1 MTFQARRERNHRRAA
16 APRRGGWRS
25 AAVWMAAAAVAG
37 IAGGFSAVT
46 HAAGE
51 AAAGTP
57 QGAGAVSAGIPQAAG
72 GAQAGAQQTAVDRTA
87 EPRRMFR
94 RYCIGCHND
103 RLRTADLSIAALD
116 VDNVPAD
123 AETWEKVVTRLRAGS
138 MPPPGRPR
146 PDEATYR
153 HVAGWLES
161 ELDGAWAAAPYPGR
175 INAIHRIN
183 RTEYRNA
190 IRDLFALDVDVE
202 SLLPGDETADG
213 SFDNFADVLGLSTAH
228 IERYLSVA
236 RQVTR
241 LATGL
246 PPPSPGADT
255 FEISIHVVQD
265 TRQGDDLPLG
275 SRGGVAIP
283 YQFPVDGVYRVKV
296 LLRRQYQDYLM
307 GMGWPQWLDV
317 RVDGRLVKRFTVG
330 GNVPGRPVAASYAG
344 DGEPGFAGAVE
355 WEAFMQRTGDADL
368 EVDVPVEAGPHVVGV
383 SFVRQLWEPEELPQP
398 LQRGRVLTNDQIYM
412 GYAAV
417 RSVEIGGPYRV
428 ADTLTE
434 TPSRRAIF
442 TCEPSG
448 VGEEHE
454 CATDILSSIARRA
467 FRRPV
472 TDGEVDSLLR
482 FFDEGR
488 AAGSFEAGIQF
499 ALERILIDPDFLL
512 RVYRDPIDLDRTTYA
527 LSDLELASRL
537 SFFLWSS
544 IPDEEL
550 LQLAEEGRLNDP
562 DVLEQQVRRMPAD
575 PRATAAILED
585 FAAQWLNLRRVGEVV
600 VDPVRYPHYDE
611 SLLEAFE
618 EEVIRFVASTLTED
632 RSVHDLLDA
641 DYTFVNER
649 LARHYGLPGI
659 YGNRFRRVVW
669 PNTDQRGGLLAAGAL
684 LATTSYPDR
693 TSPVLRGKWLVDNI
707 FGLPVP
713 APPAGVNTDLEETPG
728 EVPATIRERLAR
740 HRQSPTCASC
750 HAVIDPLGFALENF
764 DVIGGWRDVDEQ
776 GRPIDSAGTTTGGV
790 PVNGLPGLRAL
801 LLDDPEQFP
810 RTLTEKLLAYALGRR
825 LEHYDRPAVRQIVRD
840 AASSEYRWSA
850 IIAGIV
856 RSPQFTMRAAPAAA
870 N

>member
-1 MTFQARRERNHRRAA
+1 MTIQARRERNRRRAA
-16 APRRGGWRS
+16 RPRRDGWLL
-25 AAVWMAAAAVAG
+25 AAAWIVAGATAAG
-37 IAGGFSAVT
+37 IAGGTVLVE
-46 HAAGE
+46 AAGGPAPGE
-51 AAAGTP
+51 PAPGRL
-57 QGAGAVSAGIPQAAG
+57 QAAG
-72 GAQAGAQQTAVDRTA
+72 AAAAQQTSVDPNA
-87 EPRRMFR
+87 EPQRMFR

-116 VDNVPAD
+116 VENVPAD

-161 ELDGAWAAAPYPGR
+161 ELDSAWAAAPNPGR

-190 IRDLFALDVDVE
+190 IRDLLALDVDVE

-246 PPPSPGADT
+246 PPPSPGADAY
-255 FEISIHVVQD
+255 EISIHVVQD

-307 GMGWPQWLDV
+307 GMGWPQSLDV
-317 RVDGRLVKRFTVG
+317 RLDGRLVKRFTVG
-330 GNVPGRPVAASYAG
+330 GNAPGRPVAASYAG
-344 DGEPGFAGAVE
+344 DGEPGFAGGVE
-355 WEAFMQRTGDADL
+355 WEAFMQRTGDANL
-368 EVDVPVEAGPHVVGV
+368 EVDVPVNAGPHVVGV
-383 SFVRQLWEPEELPQP
+383 SFVRELWEPEGLPQP

-417 RSVEIGGPYRV
+417 RSVEIGGPYLV
-428 ADTLTE
+428 ADTVSE

-442 TCEPSG
+442 TCEPSRAA
-448 VGEEHE
+448 EERA
-454 CATDILSSIARRA
+454 CATEILNSIARRA

-472 TDGEVDSLLR
+472 TDGEVGALLR

-499 ALERILIDPDFLL
+499 ALERILVDPDFLL
-512 RVYRDPIDLDRTTYA
+512 RVYRDPIDLDRGTVYA

-544 IPDEEL
+544 IPDEPL
-550 LQLAEEGRLNDP
+550 LQLAEEGRLSDP
-562 DVLEQQVRRMPAD
+562 AVLEQQVRRMLTD
-575 PRATAAILED
+575 PRATAAIVED

-600 VDPVRYPHYDE
+600 VDPVQYPHYDE
-611 SLLEAFE
+611 SLLNAFE

-659 YGNRFRRVVW
+659 YGNRFRRVTF

-728 EVPATIRERLAR
+728 EAPATIRERLAR

-776 GRPIDSAGTTTGGV
+776 GRPIDSIGTTTGGV
-790 PVNGLPGLRAL
+790 ELDGLAGLRAL

-825 LEHYDRPAVRQIVRD
+825 LEYFDRPAVRQIVRE
-840 AASSEYRWSA
+840 AAASEYRWSA

-870 N
+870 AN

>member
-1 MTFQARRERNHRRAA
+1 MTIQARRERNRRRAA
-16 APRRGGWRS
+16 RPRRDGWRS
-25 AAVWMAAAAVAG
+25 AAAWIVAGATAAG
-37 IAGGFSAVT
+37 IAGGTVLVE
-46 HAAGE
+46 AAGGPAPGE
-51 AAAGTP
+51 PAPG
-57 QGAGAVSAGIPQAAG
+57 SPQAAG
-72 GAQAGAQQTAVDRTA
+72 AASAQQTSVDPNA
-87 EPRRMFR
+87 EPQRMFR

-116 VDNVPAD
+116 VENVPAD

-161 ELDGAWAAAPYPGR
+161 ELDSAWAAAPNPGR

-190 IRDLFALDVDVE
+190 IRDLLALDVDVE

-246 PPPSPGADT
+246 PPPSPGADAY
-255 FEISIHVVQD
+255 EISIHVVQD

-307 GMGWPQWLDV
+307 GMGWPQSLDV
-317 RVDGRLVKRFTVG
+317 RLDGRLVKRFTVG
-330 GNVPGRPVAASYAG
+330 GNAPGRPVAASYAG
-344 DGEPGFAGAVE
+344 DGEPGFAGGVE
-355 WEAFMQRTGDADL
+355 WEAFMQRTGDANL
-368 EVDVPVEAGPHVVGV
+368 EVDVPVNAGPHVVGV
-383 SFVRQLWEPEELPQP
+383 SFVRELWEPEGLPQP

-417 RSVEIGGPYRV
+417 RSVEIGGPYLV
-428 ADTLTE
+428 ADTVSE

-442 TCEPSG
+442 TCEPSRAA
-448 VGEEHE
+448 EERA
-454 CATDILSSIARRA
+454 CATEILNSIARRA

-472 TDGEVDSLLR
+472 TDGEVGALLR

-499 ALERILIDPDFLL
+499 ALERILVDPDFLL
-512 RVYRDPIDLDRTTYA
+512 RVYRDPIDLDRGTVYA

-544 IPDEEL
+544 IPDEPL
-550 LQLAEEGRLNDP
+550 LQLAEEGRLSDP
-562 DVLEQQVRRMPAD
+562 AVLEQQVRRMLTD
-575 PRATAAILED
+575 PRATAAIVED

-600 VDPVRYPHYDE
+600 VDPVQYPHYDE
-611 SLLEAFE
+611 SLLNAFE

-649 LARHYGLPGI
+649 LARHYRLPGI
-659 YGNRFRRVVW
+659 YGNRFRRVTF

-728 EVPATIRERLAR
+728 EAPATIRERLAR

-776 GRPIDSAGTTTGGV
+776 GRPIDSIGTTTGGV
-790 PVNGLPGLRAL
+790 ELDGLAGLRAL

-825 LEHYDRPAVRQIVRD
+825 LDYFDRPAVRQIVRE
-840 AASSEYRWSA
+840 AAASEYRWSA

-870 N
+870 AN

>member
-1 MTFQARRERNHRRAA
+1 MTFQPGCERDQRRVAVRRRNGWCSAA
-16 APRRGGWRS
+16 A
-25 AAVWMAAAAVAG
+25 WMVAG
-37 IAGGFSAVT
+37 MMVAGTVVSGTPASAQAAGGPV
-46 HAAGE
+46 
-51 AAAGTP
+51 AGTP
-57 QGAGAVSAGIPQAAG
+57 QTAGAPAGA
-72 GAQAGAQQTAVDRTA
+72 AQADRTA

-103 RLRTADLSIAALD
+103 RLRTADLSIAGLD
-116 VDNVPAD
+116 LENLSHD

-146 PDEATYR
+146 PDDATYR
-153 HVAGWLES
+153 NVAGWLET
-161 ELDGAWAAAPYPGR
+161 ELDSAWAADPQPGR

-190 IRDLFALDVDVE
+190 VRDLLALDVDVE

-213 SFDNFADVLGLSTAH
+213 SFDNFAAVLGLSTAH

-265 TRQGDDLPLG
+265 TRQGEDLPLG

-283 YQFPVDGVYRVKV
+283 YQFPVDGVYRVKL

-307 GMGWPQWLDV
+307 GMGWPQSLDV

-330 GNVPGRPVAASYAG
+330 GSVPGRPVAASYAG

-355 WEAFMQRTGDADL
+355 WEAFMQRTGDANL

-383 SFVRQLWEPEELPQP
+383 SFVRQLWEPEGLPQP

-417 RSVEIGGPYRV
+417 RSVEIGGPYLV
-428 ADTLTE
+428 ADTSAE

-442 TCEPSG
+442 TCEPPG
-448 VGEEHE
+448 DEERA
-454 CATDILSSIARRA
+454 CATQILSSIARRA

-499 ALERILIDPDFLL
+499 GLERILVDPDFLL

-544 IPDEEL
+544 IPDEPL
-550 LQLAEEGRLNDP
+550 LQLAEDGRLSDP
-562 DVLEQQVRRMPAD
+562 GVLERQVRRMLAD
-575 PRATAAILED
+575 PRATAAIVED

-611 SLLEAFE
+611 SLLNAFE
-618 EEVIRFVASTLTED
+618 EEVVRFVGSTLTED

-649 LARHYGLPGI
+649 LARHYGIPGI
-659 YGNRFRRVVW
+659 YGNRFRRVTF

-728 EVPATIRERLAR
+728 EIPATIRERLAR

-776 GRPIDSAGTTTGGV
+776 GRPIDNAGTTTGGV
-790 PVNGLPGLRAL
+790 PINGLVGLRAL
-801 LLDDPEQFP
+801 LLNDPEQFP

-825 LEHYDRPAVRQIVRD
+825 LEHYDRPAVRKIVRD
-840 AASSEYRWSA
+840 AAASEYRWSA
-850 IIAGIV
+850 IISGIV
-856 RSPQFTMRAAPAAA
+856 RSPQFTMRAAAAA

>member
-1 MTFQARRERNHRRAA
+1 MTFPTRRERGRRPAAVPRRNGRPPAPVALVAA
-16 APRRGGWRS
+16 AL
-25 AAVWMAAAAVAG
+25 AAAA
-37 IAGGFSAVT
+37 AGGFST
-46 HAAGE
+46 PIEAAGAP
-51 AAAGTP
+51 AAVLAAT
-57 QGAGAVSAGIPQAAG
+57 QGAGEPAA
-72 GAQAGAQQTAVDRTA
+72 D
-87 EPRRMFR
+87 PLRMLR
-94 RYCIGCHND
+94 RYCVGCHND
-103 RLRTADLSIAALD
+103 RLRTADLSLAGLD
-116 VDNVPAD
+116 VNDVGAD
-123 AETWEKVVTRLRAGS
+123 ADTWEKVVTKLRAGS

-153 HVAGWLES
+153 TVAGWLEG
-161 ELDGAWAAAPYPGR
+161 ELDRAWAAEPYPGR
-175 INAIHRIN
+175 INAVHRLN

-190 IRDLFALDVDVE
+190 VRDLFALDVDVE

-228 IERYLSVA
+228 VERYLSVA

-275 SRGGVAIP
+275 SRGGAAIP
-283 YQFPVDGVYRVKV
+283 YHFPVDGVYRVKV
-296 LLRRQYQDYLM
+296 RLRRQYQDYLM

-330 GNVPGRPVAASYAG
+330 GDAPGRPVAASYAG

-355 WEAFMQRTGDADL
+355 WEEFMQRAGDANL

-383 SFVRQLWEPEELPQP
+383 SFVRQLWEPEGLPQP

-412 GYAAV
+412 DYAAV
-417 RSVEIGGPYRV
+417 RSVEIGGPYLV

-434 TPSRRAIF
+434 TPSRRAVF
-442 TCEPSG
+442 TCEPQG
-448 VGEEHE
+448 AAGERA
-454 CATDILSSIARRA
+454 CATEILSSIARRA

-472 TDGEVDSLLR
+472 TDGEVESLLR

-488 AAGSFEAGIQF
+488 AAGSFESGVQF
-499 ALERILIDPDFLL
+499 ALERILVDPDFLL
-512 RVYRDPIDLDRTTYA
+512 RVYRDPIDHDGSPYA

-544 IPDEEL
+544 IPDEPL
-550 LQLAEEGRLNDP
+550 LQLAEQGRLSEP
-562 DVLEQQVRRMPAD
+562 DVLERQVRRMLAD
-575 PRATAAILED
+575 PRATAALVED

-600 VDPVRYPHYDE
+600 VDPLRYPHYDE

-618 EEVIRFVASTLTED
+618 EEVVRFVASTLTED
-632 RSVHDLLDA
+632 RGVHALLDA

-649 LARHYGLPGI
+649 LARHYGLPGV
-659 YGNRFRRVVW
+659 YGNRFRRVAL
-669 PNTDQRGGLLAAGAL
+669 PNPERRGGLLAAGAL

-713 APPAGVNTDLEETPG
+713 APPAGVDTDLEETPG
-728 EVPATIRERLAR
+728 ELPATMRERLAR

-776 GRPIDSAGTTTGGV
+776 GRPIDSAGTTAGGV
-790 PVNGLPGLRAL
+790 AIDGLAGLRAL
-801 LLDDPEQFP
+801 LLDDPERFP

-825 LEHYDRPAVRQIVRD
+825 LEHYDRPAVRRIVRG
-840 AASSEYRWSA
+840 AASSGYRWSA
-850 IIAGIV
+850 IVTGIV

-870 N
+870 ANQESAP

>member
-1 MTFQARRERNHRRAA
+1 MTFQPGCERQRPRGSERRRNR
-16 APRRGGWRS
+16 WRS
-25 AAVWMAAAAVAG
+25 AAVWMVAATV
-37 IAGGFSAVT
+37 
-46 HAAGE
+46 AAGV
-51 AAAGTP
+51 ARSTPASAQAPGAPPAG
-57 QGAGAVSAGIPQAAG
+57 SPQAEADPS
-72 GAQAGAQQTAVDRTA
+72 AAS
-87 EPRRMFR
+87 RRLFR

-103 RLRTADLSIAALD
+103 RLRTADLSLAGLD
-116 VDNVPAD
+116 PENVAAD

-146 PDEATYR
+146 PDKAAYR
-153 HVAGWLES
+153 NVAGWLEA
-161 ELDGAWAAAPYPGR
+161 ELDRAWMADPHPGR

-190 IRDLFALDVDVE
+190 IRDLLALDVDVE

-213 SFDNFADVLGLSTAH
+213 SFDNFADVLGLSTSH

-255 FEISIHVVQD
+255 FDVSIHVVQD
-265 TRQGDDLPLG
+265 TRQGEDLPLG

-283 YQFPVDGVYRVKV
+283 YQFPVDGVYRIKI

-330 GNVPGRPVAASYAG
+330 GNAPGRPVAASYAG
-344 DGEPGFAGAVE
+344 DGEPGFAGGVE

-368 EVDVPVEAGPHVVGV
+368 VVDAPITAGPHVVGV
-383 SFVRQLWEPEELPQP
+383 SFVRQLWEPEGLPQP

-417 RSVEIGGPYRV
+417 RSVEIGGPYQV
-428 ADTLTE
+428 ADTVAD

-442 TCEPSG
+442 TCAPSR
-448 VGEEHE
+448 VDQERA
-454 CATDILSSIARRA
+454 CATEILSSLARRA

-472 TDGEVDSLLR
+472 TEGEVDSLLR
-482 FFDEGR
+482 FFAAGR

-499 ALERILIDPDFLL
+499 ALERILVDPDFLL
-512 RVYRDPIDLDRTTYA
+512 RVYRDPIDLDRAAYA

-544 IPDEEL
+544 IPDEPL
-550 LQLAEEGRLNDP
+550 LQLAEEGRLSDP
-562 DVLEQQVRRMPAD
+562 AVLEQQVRRMLAD
-575 PRATAAILED
+575 PRATAAIVED

-600 VDPVRYPHYDE
+600 VDPIQYPHYDE

-618 EEVIRFVASTLTED
+618 EEVVRFVASTVTED
-632 RSVHDLLDA
+632 RSLTALLDA

-649 LARHYGLPGI
+649 LARHYGIPGV
-659 YGNRFRRVVW
+659 YGNRFRRVKF
-669 PNTDQRGGLLAAGAL
+669 PNPDQRGGLLAAGAL

-713 APPAGVNTDLEETPG
+713 APPAGVDTDLETTPG
-728 EVPATIRERLAR
+728 EIPASMRERLAR
-740 HRQSPTCASC
+740 HRQSPMCASC
-750 HAVIDPLGFALENF
+750 HAAIDPLGFALENF

-776 GRPIDSAGTTTGGV
+776 GRPIDSTGTTAGGV
-790 PVNGLPGLRAL
+790 PIDGLAGLRAL

-810 RTLTEKLLAYALGRR
+810 RTLTGKLLAYALGRR
-825 LEHYDRPAVRQIVRD
+825 LEYYDWPAVRRIVRD
-840 AASSEYRWSA
+840 AAASEYRWSA

-856 RSPQFTMRAAPAAA
+856 RSPQFTMRSGPAAA
-870 N
+870 AN

>member
-1 MTFQARRERNHRRAA
+1 MTFQTWCEQDHRRGSG
-16 APRRGGWRS
+16 RRRNGWRS
-25 AAVWMAAAAVAG
+25 TASWMVAVAVAG
-37 IAGGFSAVT
+37 GVCTETSA
-46 HAAGE
+46 
-51 AAAGTP
+51 
-57 QGAGAVSAGIPQAAG
+57 S
-72 GAQAGAQQTAVDRTA
+72 AQAGAGPVAGAAQAAGAPSVGPQAAVDRTA
-87 EPRRMFR
+87 DQRRLFR
-94 RYCIGCHND
+94 RYCVGCHND
-103 RLRTADLSIAALD
+103 RLRTADLSIAGLD
-116 VDNVPAD
+116 LDNVGAD

-146 PDEATYR
+146 PDDATYR
-153 HVAGWLES
+153 NVAGWLET
-161 ELDGAWAAAPYPGR
+161 ELDRAWAADPHPGR

-190 IRDLFALDVDVE
+190 IRDLLALDVDVE

-213 SFDNFADVLGLSTAH
+213 SFDNFADVLGLTTAH

-265 TRQGDDLPLG
+265 TRQGEDLPLG
-275 SRGGVAIP
+275 SRGGVAVP
-283 YQFPVDGVYRVKV
+283 YQFPVDGVYRVKI

-330 GNVPGRPVAASYAG
+330 GNAPGRPVAASYAG
-344 DGEPGFAGAVE
+344 DGEPGFAGGVE

-368 EVDVPVEAGPHVVGV
+368 EVDVSIEAGPHVVGV
-383 SFVRQLWEPEELPQP
+383 TFVRQLWEPEGLPQP

-417 RSVEIGGPYRV
+417 RSVEIGGPYLI
-428 ADTLTE
+428 ADTSAE

-442 TCEPSG
+442 TCEPSL
-448 VGEEHE
+448 VDEERD
-454 CATDILSSIARRA
+454 CATGILSSIARRA

-472 TDGEVDSLLR
+472 TDGEVDALLR
-482 FFDEGR
+482 FYDEGR

-499 ALERILIDPDFLL
+499 GLERILVDPDFLL

-544 IPDEEL
+544 IPDEPL
-550 LQLAEEGRLNDP
+550 LQLAEEGRLGDP
-562 DVLEQQVRRMPAD
+562 AVLEQQVRRMLAD
-575 PRATAAILED
+575 PRATAAIAED

-600 VDPVRYPHYDE
+600 VDPVQYPHYDE
-611 SLLEAFE
+611 SLLNAFE
-618 EEVIRFVASTLTED
+618 EEVIRFVGSTLTED

-649 LARHYGLPGI
+649 LARHYDIPGI
-659 YGNRFRRVVW
+659 YGNRFRRVTF

-728 EVPATIRERLAR
+728 EIPATIRERLAR

-764 DVIGGWRDVDEQ
+764 DVIGGWRDVDAQ
-776 GRPIDSAGTTTGGV
+776 GRPIDSAGMTTGGV
-790 PVNGLPGLRAL
+790 PVNGLAGLRAL

-825 LEHYDRPAVRQIVRD
+825 LEYYDRPAVRRIVRD
-840 AASSEYRWSA
+840 AAASEYRWSA

-870 N
+870 AN

>member
-1 MTFQARRERNHRRAA
+1 MTIQARRERNRRRAA
-16 APRRGGWRS
+16 RPRRDGWRS
-25 AAVWMAAAAVAG
+25 AAAWIVAGATAAG
-37 IAGGFSAVT
+37 IAGGTVLVE
-46 HAAGE
+46 AAGGPAPGE
-51 AAAGTP
+51 PAPG
-57 QGAGAVSAGIPQAAG
+57 SPQAAG
-72 GAQAGAQQTAVDRTA
+72 AASAQQTSVDPNA
-87 EPRRMFR
+87 EPQRMFR

-116 VDNVPAD
+116 VENVPAD

-161 ELDGAWAAAPYPGR
+161 ELDSAWAAAPNPGR

-190 IRDLFALDVDVE
+190 IRDLLALDVDVE

-246 PPPSPGADT
+246 PPPSPGADAY
-255 FEISIHVVQD
+255 EISIHVVQD

-307 GMGWPQWLDV
+307 GMGWPQSLDV
-317 RVDGRLVKRFTVG
+317 RLDGRLVKRFTVG
-330 GNVPGRPVAASYAG
+330 GNAPGRPVAASYAG
-344 DGEPGFAGAVE
+344 DGEPGFAGGVE
-355 WEAFMQRTGDADL
+355 WEAFMQRTGDANL
-368 EVDVPVEAGPHVVGV
+368 EVDVPVNAGPHVVGV
-383 SFVRQLWEPEELPQP
+383 SFVRELWEPEGLPQP

-417 RSVEIGGPYRV
+417 RSVEIGGPYLV
-428 ADTLTE
+428 ADTVAD

-442 TCEPSG
+442 TCEPSRAA
-448 VGEEHE
+448 EERA
-454 CATDILSSIARRA
+454 CATEILNSIARRA

-472 TDGEVDSLLR
+472 TDGEVGALLR

-499 ALERILIDPDFLL
+499 ALERILVDPDFLL
-512 RVYRDPIDLDRTTYA
+512 RVYRDPIDLDRGTVYA

-544 IPDEEL
+544 IPDEPL
-550 LQLAEEGRLNDP
+550 LQLAEEGRLSDP
-562 DVLEQQVRRMPAD
+562 AVLEQQVRRMLTD
-575 PRATAAILED
+575 PRATAAIVED

-600 VDPVRYPHYDE
+600 VDPVQYPHYDE
-611 SLLEAFE
+611 SLLNAFE

-659 YGNRFRRVVW
+659 YGNRFRRVTF

-776 GRPIDSAGTTTGGV
+776 GRPIDSIGTTTGGV
-790 PVNGLPGLRAL
+790 ELDGLAGLRAL

-825 LEHYDRPAVRQIVRD
+825 LEYFDRPAVRQIVRE
-840 AASSEYRWSA
+840 AAASEYRWSA

-870 N
+870 AN

>member
-1 MTFQARRERNHRRAA
+1 MTFQPGCERDQRRVAVRRRNGWCSAA
-16 APRRGGWRS
+16 A
-25 AAVWMAAAAVAG
+25 WMVAG
-37 IAGGFSAVT
+37 MMVAGTVVSGTPASAQAAGGPV
-46 HAAGE
+46 
-51 AAAGTP
+51 AGTP
-57 QGAGAVSAGIPQAAG
+57 QTAGAPAGA
-72 GAQAGAQQTAVDRTA
+72 AQADRTA

-103 RLRTADLSIAALD
+103 RLRTADLSIAGLD
-116 VDNVPAD
+116 LENLSHD

-146 PDEATYR
+146 PDDATYR
-153 HVAGWLES
+153 NVAGWLET
-161 ELDGAWAAAPYPGR
+161 ELDSAWAADPQPGR

-190 IRDLFALDVDVE
+190 VRDLLALDVDVE

-213 SFDNFADVLGLSTAH
+213 SFDNFAAVLGLSTAH

-265 TRQGDDLPLG
+265 TRQGEDLPLG

-283 YQFPVDGVYRVKV
+283 YQFPVDGVYRVKL

-307 GMGWPQWLDV
+307 GMGWPQSLDV

-330 GNVPGRPVAASYAG
+330 GSVPGRPVAASYAG

-355 WEAFMQRTGDADL
+355 WEAFMQRTGDANL

-383 SFVRQLWEPEELPQP
+383 SFVRQLWEPEGLPQP

-417 RSVEIGGPYRV
+417 RSVEIGGPYLV
-428 ADTLTE
+428 ADTSAE

-442 TCEPSG
+442 TCEPPG
-448 VGEEHE
+448 DEERA
-454 CATDILSSIARRA
+454 CATQILSSIARRA

-499 ALERILIDPDFLL
+499 GLERILVDPDFLL

-544 IPDEEL
+544 IPDEPL
-550 LQLAEEGRLNDP
+550 LQLAEDGRLSDP
-562 DVLEQQVRRMPAD
+562 GVLERQVRRMLAD
-575 PRATAAILED
+575 PRATAAIVED

-611 SLLEAFE
+611 SLLNAFE
-618 EEVIRFVASTLTED
+618 EEVVRFVGSTLTED
-632 RSVHDLLDA
+632 RSVRDLLDA

-649 LARHYGLPGI
+649 LARHYDIPGI
-659 YGNRFRRVVW
+659 YGNRFRRVTL
-669 PNTDQRGGLLAAGAL
+669 PNTEQRGGLLAAGAL

-728 EVPATIRERLAR
+728 DIPATIRERLAR

-776 GRPIDSAGTTTGGV
+776 GRPIDSAGTTTGGM
-790 PVNGLPGLRAL
+790 PVNGLAGLRAL

-810 RTLTEKLLAYALGRR
+810 RTLTEKLLSYALGRR
-825 LEHYDRPAVRQIVRD
+825 LEYFDRPAVRQIVRE

-850 IIAGIV
+850 IITGIV
-856 RSPQFTMRAAPAAA
+856 RSPQFTMRAASAAAA

>member
-1 MTFQARRERNHRRAA
+1 MTIQARRERNRRRAA
-16 APRRGGWRS
+16 RPRRDGWRS
-25 AAVWMAAAAVAG
+25 AAAWIVAGATAAG
-37 IAGGFSAVT
+37 IAGGTVLVE
-46 HAAGE
+46 AAGGPAPGE
-51 AAAGTP
+51 PAPGRL
-57 QGAGAVSAGIPQAAG
+57 QAAG
-72 GAQAGAQQTAVDRTA
+72 AAAAQQTSVDPNA
-87 EPRRMFR
+87 EPQRMFR

-116 VDNVPAD
+116 VENVPAD

-161 ELDGAWAAAPYPGR
+161 ELDSAWGAAPNPGR

-190 IRDLFALDVDVE
+190 IRDLLALEVDVE

-246 PPPSPGADT
+246 PPPSPGADAY
-255 FEISIHVVQD
+255 EISIHVVQD

-307 GMGWPQWLDV
+307 GMGWPQSLDV
-317 RVDGRLVKRFTVG
+317 RLDGRLVKRFTVG
-330 GNVPGRPVAASYAG
+330 GNAPGRPVAASYAG
-344 DGEPGFAGAVE
+344 DGEPGFAGGVE
-355 WEAFMQRTGDADL
+355 WEAFMQRTGDANL
-368 EVDVPVEAGPHVVGV
+368 EVDVPVNAGPHVVGV
-383 SFVRQLWEPEELPQP
+383 SFVRELWEPEGLPQP

-417 RSVEIGGPYRV
+417 RSVEIGGPYLV
-428 ADTLTE
+428 ADTVAD

-442 TCEPSG
+442 TCEPSRAA
-448 VGEEHE
+448 EERA
-454 CATDILSSIARRA
+454 CATEILNSIARRA

-472 TDGEVDSLLR
+472 TDGEVGALLR

-499 ALERILIDPDFLL
+499 ALERILVDPDFLL
-512 RVYRDPIDLDRTTYA
+512 RVYRDPIDLDRGTVYA

-544 IPDEEL
+544 IPDEPL
-550 LQLAEEGRLNDP
+550 LQLAEEGRLSDP
-562 DVLEQQVRRMPAD
+562 AVLEQQVRRMLTD
-575 PRATAAILED
+575 PRATAAIVED

-600 VDPVRYPHYDE
+600 VDPVQYPHYDE
-611 SLLEAFE
+611 SLLNAFE

-659 YGNRFRRVVW
+659 YGNRFRRVTF

-776 GRPIDSAGTTTGGV
+776 GRPIDSIGTTTGGV
-790 PVNGLPGLRAL
+790 ELDGLAGLRAL

-825 LEHYDRPAVRQIVRD
+825 LEYFDRPAVRQIVRE
-840 AASSEYRWSA
+840 AAASEYRWSA

-870 N
+870 AN